1 MINNLLFLSFIFYL
15 FTPSSGSLATGYY
28 NQSSNKIDVKIGVI
42 DKVQGTC
49 WASYENTITENGW
62 YKYSVEGR
70 EGADPN
76 EMGYCV
82 GYLEGYLAQPQI
94 YDAFNLFLDTIFGN
108 RSNLPYPEKFTE
120 YMKQNHDFAF
130 SDNFKNERSYQVFLN
145 MFSGLSDGYNFGAI
159 EYCSKQTDHCN
170 KTIDRYLLW
179 SYSSNGDLIDIL
191 PMLGLMKYSDP
202 MRARCTAFIKLL
214 PDYSD
219 IFMSHN
225 TWTDYRQ
232 LHAVLKRITLPIDFF
247 AAKTVVFSTRIGMVG
262 SVDDFYV
269 SDSNLMVF
277 ETSLLNN
284 NETYLKSYV
293 TPQRLNYWVRANA
306 AMFAAHNGEEWVDLF
321 IKDNSGTYNNDYY
334 VIDINKFTPG
344 KKPTKDLVWLIEQTP
359 SDKIYKSDVT
369 ENLTKKGHIASFNVP
384 VSNEIY
390 DLMDYA
396 KFAKLNTLY
405 VPFFN
410 NCRYLISERELPKV
424 KNFDDFLHIGRYNHY
439 ITDEYSKGNPL
450 ATIAARNELN
460 TSKENDDYFDGALD
474 NKACRASEVFTR
486 LDVHAVNSPTSEGGE
501 VPIFSFNFDRLK
513 NFPHDGLPDEWNF
526 SYIRFGYNHEAFYNN
541 IERCPTSPETT
552 EEECLKIKFCGWCGE
567 TKKCL
572 PGTLNDKQPLFGEE
586 CPNNSWRTRPKE
598 NFTWVIVGASVAG
611 GNVLIAILVG
621 LIIYAKKKK
630 QDYES
635 LLRQ

>member
-1 MINNLLFLSFIFYL
+1 MHFFIFSFL
-15 FTPSSGSLATGYY
+15 FNAFSFSIEYVATGYY
-28 NQSSNKIDVKIGVI
+28 NQTSKKVDIQIGKIDKLH
-42 DKVQGTC
+42 GTC
-49 WASYENTITENGW
+49 WAQYTNTITEDGW

-76 EMGYCV
+76 EMGYCA

-94 YDAFNLFLDTIFGN
+94 YDAFNLFIDTIFVN
-108 RSNLPYPEKFTE
+108 RSNLPYPEKFTD
-120 YMKQNHDFAF
+120 YMKQNLDYAF
-130 SDNFKNERSYQVFLN
+130 SDRFKNERNYQVFLN
-145 MFSGLSDGYNFGAI
+145 MFSGLSDGYNIAAI
-159 EYCSKQTDHCN
+159 ENCSQQEGYCN

-191 PMLGLMKYSDP
+191 PLLGLMKYSNP
-202 MRARCTAFIKLL
+202 IRARCTAFIKLL

-232 LHAVLKRITLPIDFF
+232 LHAVMKRITLPIDFF
-247 AAKTVVFSTRIGMVG
+247 AAKTVVLSTRIGMVG

-284 NETYLKSYV
+284 NESYSKQYV
-293 TPQRLNYWVRANA
+293 TPQRLNYWIRANA
-306 AMFAAHNGEEWVDLF
+306 AMFAARNGEEWVDLF

-384 VSNEIY
+384 VSKEIY

-396 KFAKLNTLY
+396 KYANLNTLY
-405 VPFFN
+405 VPYFE
-410 NCRYLISERELPKV
+410 NCRYLISEREMPLV

-439 ITDEYSKGNPL
+439 KTDEYSKGNPL

-460 TSKENDDYFDGALD
+460 TSELNDDYFEGALD

-486 LDVHAVNSPTSEGGE
+486 LDVHAINSPTSEGE
-501 VPIFSFNFDRLK
+501 VPVFTFNFDRLK
-513 NFPHDGLPDEWNF
+513 NFPHDGLPEVWNF
-526 SYIRFGYNHEAFYNN
+526 SYIRFGYDLDAFYDN
-541 IERCPTSPETT
+541 IDRCPSGNIT
-552 EEECLKIKFCGWCGE
+552 EKECFKVKFCGWCDE

-572 PGTLNDKQPLFGEE
+572 PGTLNDKQPLFGEK
-586 CPNNSWRTRPKE
+586 CPNNSWKTRPE
-598 NFTWVIVGASVAG
+598 EGPFWVIFGASVAG
-611 GNVLIAILVG
+611 GNIVIACTVALIMH
-621 LIIYAKKKK
+621 AKKKK
-630 QDYES
+630 TDKPGYKNITD
-635 LLRQ
+635 